1 MLSMRLVQL
10 IENHAE
16 ELTRGLLDDLKSNS
30 RTPAYH
36 SLPRQE
42 LRHRIYNVYRHLG
55 RWLGEKTDEMIQAT
69 YSELGR
75 RRCQEG
81 IPANEVVYALILTK
95 YHLRDYIRTSGL
107 VDSAVDLYQEQ
118 QLQRSVGQFFDK
130 AIYYT
135 VRGYEQTAASMRPVA
150 SAASAP

>member
-1 MLSMRLVQL
+1 MLSVRVVQL

-36 SLPRQE
+36 NLPREE
-42 LRHRIYNVYRHLG
+42 LRHRVYNVYRNLG
-55 RWLGEKTDEMIQAT
+55 RWLGEKTDDMIKAT
-69 YSELGR
+69 YSELGQR
-75 RRCQEG
+75 RSHEG
-81 IPANEVVYALILTK
+81 IPINEVVYALILTK

-118 QLQRSVGQFFDK
+118 QLQRALGQFFDK

-135 VRGYEQTAASMRPVA
+135 VRGYEEAAASMRATASPV
-150 SAASAP
+150 SAH